1 MATKIRV
8 GMVGVTPNRGFSSI
22 AHMPALQALPDFEV
36 VAVCT
41 TRQETANAAAK
52 HYGVPLAFADPVKLA
67 QHPDVD
73 LVTVCVKVPDHL
85 TPVMAAI
92 DAGKHVYSEWPLGRN
107 TAEAL
112 QMHDAAERKG
122 VRHAVGLQGRVSPSI
137 NYVRDLIAEG
147 YIGKPLSG
155 TLFVNAAGWGAT
167 LDRAYQ
173 ADFANGANLMTITGG
188 HNLDALCYCLGEFRE
203 LSAFA
208 VSQRDQIPLEGTG
221 ELITKDVPDQLV
233 VSGIVGDGTVVSAQ
247 VRGGMTRGHEFL
259 FEIHG
264 SEGDLVLSAT
274 DPGFDP
280 ASGTYRA
287 GRAREGREPGG
298 HAGAG
303 EVSLGP
309 GNGAGRIALQCCAA
323 LCEARGGYPGWQ
335 TRPSRVRCG
344 HRPSPDAGHG
354 YPGGS
359 HRPEAIML
367 TNVRGSARLRS
378 LRSRPALRSLWAE
391 GQASI
396 RRGPPALPRF
406 VAPGDGKHV

>member
-8 GMVGVTPNRGFSSI
+8 GMVGITPNRGFSSI

-107 TAEAL
+107 TVEAR

-122 VRHAVGLQGRVSPSI
+122 IRHAVGLQGRVSPSI
-137 NYVRDLIAEG
+137 NYVRDLIAQG

-173 ADFANGANLMTITGG
+173 AEFANGANLMTITGG

-208 VSQRDQIPLEGTG
+208 VRQRDQIPLEGTG
-221 ELITKDVPDQLV
+221 ELIAKDVPDQLV

-264 SEGDLVLSAT
+264 SEGDLALSAT
-274 DPGFDP
+274 DRASTQRQELAVQGARGKAASLEDMDVPAKYRWVPEAVPVGSPYNVAQLYVKLGEAIRDGKPVHPGFDAAITRHQMLDMVTQAASTGQKQLRQGNP
-280 ASGTYRA
+280 ANA
-287 GRAREGREPGG
+287 
-298 HAGAG
+298 
-303 EVSLGP
+303 
-309 GNGAGRIALQCCAA
+309 
-323 LCEARGGYPGWQ
+323 
-335 TRPSRVRCG
+335 
-344 HRPSPDAGHG
+344 
-354 YPGGS
+354 
-359 HRPEAIML
+359 
-367 TNVRGSARLRS
+367 
-378 LRSRPALRSLWAE
+378 
-391 GQASI
+391 
-396 RRGPPALPRF
+396 
-406 VAPGDGKHV
+406 